1 MTSTK
6 LTNAV
11 VVSDGKVTTTSL
23 KIAEVFEKD
32 HDKVIR
38 AIESLQIPDDFKFS
52 NFGVLEI
59 PYKNGLGKTV
69 MRKAYAITR
78 DGFVLLVMGFTGAKA
93 MQFKIAY
100 LEEFNRMESKLRE
113 LQAAPLQPELPL
125 SDRSGMSP
133 VPAGPFSALRY
144 QGVEVIPTDELRRR
158 LGITRGQLSGWLNRY
173 NPLVEGADMFQ
184 VHGVT
189 DKLALAMIR
198 AGFKVNPN
206 VVAVTLYTRSGF
218 AKAAARFAAGA
229 VPEPDDRGPK
239 LDIPRLDPEKPPV
252 SYTFDASM
260 LPKEPK
266 DFLCYKTLMV
276 LKKAGYDI
284 DREIAEL
291 SAFQHMAVSAGVII
305 RSMLADVQKT
315 LGYMFQNYNRIS
327 QRAECTVAGEQ
338 VNTKAKTILHP
349 GKEA

>member
-1 MTSTK
+1 MTSTQFTPSVFK
-6 LTNAV
+6 FEESTPIRVITKEDEPWFVVKDICDILGLTNPTKAISNLDDDERSNLLLGRQGNTNIINESGLYALV
-11 VVSDGKVTTTSL
+11 IRSNKPNARKFRKWITSEVLPAIRRTGRYMVSSDSAPVVS
-23 KIAEVFEKD
+23 
-32 HDKVIR
+32 
-38 AIESLQIPDDFKFS
+38 
-52 NFGVLEI
+52 
-59 PYKNGLGKTV
+59 
-69 MRKAYAITR
+69 
-78 DGFVLLVMGFTGAKA
+78 
-93 MQFKIAY
+93 
-100 LEEFNRMESKLRE
+100 
-113 LQAAPLQPELPL
+113 
-125 SDRSGMSP
+125 
-133 VPAGPFSALRY
+133 GPFSALRY